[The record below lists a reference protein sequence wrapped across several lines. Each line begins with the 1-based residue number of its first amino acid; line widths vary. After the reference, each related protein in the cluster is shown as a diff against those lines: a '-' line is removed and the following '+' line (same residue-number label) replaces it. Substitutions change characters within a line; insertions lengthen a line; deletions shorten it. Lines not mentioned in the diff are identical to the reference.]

1 MHVRALVMACKLWN
15 YASKDEVGAVIESS
29 ISILGHAACKPE
41 QKEAVTKVLEGK
53 DVFVS
58 VPTGYGK
65 SAIFQMV
72 PTCAKKLLAKSERGD
87 IRHPAVLVISPLVS
101 LITDQVNKL
110 EAVGLSAVHLS
121 SQAHSDHGNEP
132 LFRDIIEGPVSH
144 IFSSPEAIL
153 DTKWRSLLLKPT
165 FVNRIVV
172 LLTRPVVF
180 PSGDTNFAEPT
191 LRLLNFGPSCRLV
204 RLF

>member
-29 ISILGHAACKPE
+29 ISILRHAACKPE
-41 QKEAVTKVLEGK
+41 QKEAVMNVLEGK

-65 SAIFQMV
+65 SAIF
-72 PTCAKKLLAKSERGD
+72 PTCAKKLLARSERGD
-87 IRHPAVLVISPLVS
+87 IRHHAVLVISPLVS

-121 SQAHSDHGNEP
+121 SQAHSDQ
-132 LFRDIIEGPVSH
+132 
-144 IFSSPEAIL
+144 
-153 DTKWRSLLLKPT
+153 WREMFQAL
-165 FVNRIVV
+165 
-172 LLTRPVVF
+172 
-180 PSGDTNFAEPT
+180 
-191 LRLLNFGPSCRLV
+191 
-204 RLF
+204 